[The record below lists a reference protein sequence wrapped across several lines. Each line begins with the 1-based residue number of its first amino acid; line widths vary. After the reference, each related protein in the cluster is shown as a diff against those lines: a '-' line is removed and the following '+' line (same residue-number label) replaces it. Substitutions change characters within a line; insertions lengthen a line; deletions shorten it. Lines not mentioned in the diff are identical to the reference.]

1 MKKITLSLMAL
12 LMTVAMFAAN
22 FGAGQRFVLRAGTEW
37 DKDGAR
43 FAICCMT
50 SDKSSQTW
58 FSMTAVAGGT
68 SEYEVTIPAN
78 ETNTFGY
85 VIFCRMNGEVA
96 VNSWDNRW
104 DQTSDLTFDGSSN
117 IYNVPGDQDAWDPSK
132 LNDTRWSAPAEITA
146 DATVPGTAFVGD
158 NVGITVTAS
167 DASATVTFTA
177 EYQAP
182 GATTFT
188 SVSGTTFAVSATGDY
203 QVKITPTVNGEAKA
217 VIEKTVHVVN
227 AIDGGK
233 TLYLSAA
240 QWTGVNVRFAAYFY
254 DNAGNT
260 QWTSMEAVTS
270 EENTYSLVVPT
281 GRWTNVIFC
290 QMKGDQP
297 ANDWQNKNLQ
307 TEDIEYDGVSNLFTI
322 AVKAEGAEKYN
333 GEWSIFSAPTT
344 DLDQTTADVEVY
356 SHNSTIY
363 SNEKIV
369 RIYTI
374 TGQDVTAENGRLAY
388 GVYIVR
394 TATSAQKVIVK

>member
-1 MKKITLSLMAL
+1 
-12 LMTVAMFAAN
+12 
-22 FGAGQRFVLRAGTEW
+22 
-37 DKDGAR
+37 
-43 FAICCMT
+43 MT

-104 DQTSDLTFDGSSN
+104 NQTSDLTFDGSSN